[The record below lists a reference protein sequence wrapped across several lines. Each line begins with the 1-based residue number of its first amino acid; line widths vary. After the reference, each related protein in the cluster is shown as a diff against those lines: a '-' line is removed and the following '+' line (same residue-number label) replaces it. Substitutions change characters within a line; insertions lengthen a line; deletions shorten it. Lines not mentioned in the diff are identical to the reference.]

1 MTDARNPQ
9 EQDLQEY
16 EPAHEGPIKTP
27 KQLILA
33 VLWAHIVPVAGIVL
47 LVWFVSAQFKPAAG
61 SDALAAAA
69 IAKRIQP
76 VGHVEVRDPTDVASM
91 KTGEQVF
98 AAQCTA
104 CHTAGVAGA
113 PKIGD
118 AAAWGPRIATG
129 FDALLNSALKGK
141 GAMGPQ
147 GGGDFSDLEVARAVV
162 YMANKAGAKFEEP
175 KALPAASTT
184 TAKADQ
190 GADAASAAVASAQAA
205 MANVKTAAAPAA
217 APQAAGTAGAPP
229 ALYNQVCQ
237 ACQATGAAGAPKV
250 GDKAAWAPRIAQGI
264 DTLTA
269 NAIKGKNAMPPKGG
283 STASDDEIKAVVTY
297 MTNASK

>member
-1 MTDARNPQ
+1 
-9 EQDLQEY
+9 
-16 EPAHEGPIKTP
+16 
-27 KQLILA
+27 
-33 VLWAHIVPVAGIVL
+33 
-47 LVWFVSAQFKPAAG
+47 
-61 SDALAAAA
+61 
-69 IAKRIQP
+69 

-104 CHTAGVAGA
+104 CHSAGVAGA

-175 KALPAASTT
+175 KAPPVTTTT

-190 GADAASAAVASAQAA
+190 GSDAAASAAVASAQAA
-205 MANVKTAAAPAA
+205 MANVKTAAPAA
-217 APQAAGTAGAPP
+217 AAGPQAAGTGGAAP
-229 ALYNQVCQ
+229 ALYQQVCQ
-237 ACQATGAAGAPKV
+237 ACHATGVAGAPKV

-283 STASDDEIKAVVTY
+283 STASDDEIKTVVTY
-297 MTNASK
+297 MANASK